1 MLSIPDLAIVGVFAL
16 LVFGPDKLPGVM
28 RKAGHVMRDIQNT
41 SQGFIREMER
51 AADVSE
57 PHKPWAPPE
66 HPEDPAYPM
75 HGYGSSSNGDALH
88 QPTAEELDAVV
99 PHAGEMTAGSEHPML
114 GPHAGGVDHE
124 AVASEAERV
133 RRATVEVEHAP
144 AIVQPDRA
152 PAVMQHDLAQTAEAV
167 SETTSHPGKAPPQSD
182 HASNI

>member
-28 RKAGHVMRDIQNT
+28 RKAGHVMRDLQNT

-57 PHKPWAPPE
+57 PHKPWAP
-66 HPEDPAYPM
+66 EDPAYPM
-75 HGYGSSSNGDALH
+75 HGYGSSSAGDALH

-99 PHAGEMTAGSEHPML
+99 PHAGEMSSGSEHPML
-114 GPHAGGVDHE
+114 GPHASTADHE
-124 AVASEAERV
+124 AVALEAERV
-133 RRATVEVEHAP
+133 RHATVEVEHAP

-167 SETTSHPGKAPPQSD
+167 SEATSHPGKPPPQSD
-182 HASNI
+182 HAANI